1 MNSVTNSWNILIVGF
16 FFFFNAGMILQGD
29 ESHACLF
36 NASEQEGSQVSRLI
50 P

>member
-1 MNSVTNSWNILIVGF
+1 MEYTDSRFFF
-16 FFFFNAGMILQGD
+16 FFFFNAGMILQGG

>member
-1 MNSVTNSWNILIVGF
+1 MNSITNSWNILIVGF
-16 FFFFNAGMILQGD
+16 FFFNAGMILQGG